1 MYWRVGFAWTRSF
14 VVDFGQNLSF
24 SSGLLGSDEQ
34 LSLDGDVVARP
45 LRDCG
50 GIMSALGS
58 DSWWRKTLYLTGGAL
73 LAAAAYLLYE
83 LLSIRKEEEL
93 DSKDAIILHQ
103 FSRPKTGAPSLSPFC
118 LKMETYLRMLDL
130 PYQNYF
136 DGKLSPQGKMP
147 WIEYNQEQVCGT
159 EFIIDFLEERL
170 GVSLNNSLTAQ
181 EKAVSHAI
189 TKMVEEHFYW
199 TIAYCQW
206 VDNLEETQKML
217 SVSGPLSDVL
227 KWILSHLTGGIVKRE
242 MYGHGIGRFSREKVY
257 ELMEKDM
264 RTLATL
270 LGNKKYL
277 MGSKVT
283 TVDAAVFSHL
293 APAMWTLPG
302 TRPEQLIKGELINLA
317 LYCERI
323 RQRFWPEWFVDPEDF
338 CYKDITEGSNSA
350 SRLPDLGLYSRT
362 DTFQDNTPHPSRT
375 DSPQDL
381 MSPAS
386 DPTGHSLYDSDMDT
400 ECSEIDQPKC

>member
-1 MYWRVGFAWTRSF
+1 MYWRVGIAWTRSF
-14 VVDFGQNLSF
+14 VVDFGQNLR
-24 SSGLLGSDEQ
+24 LLGSDEQ
-34 LSLDGDVVARP
+34 LAFCGDVVAWP
-45 LRDCG
+45 LRGCG

-93 DSKDAIILHQ
+93 DSQDAIILHQ
-103 FSRPKTGAPSLSPFC
+103 FSRPKSGAPSLSPFC
-118 LKMETYLRMLDL
+118 LKLETYLRMLDL

-147 WIEYNQEQVCGT
+147 WIEYNREQVCGT

-170 GVSLNNSLTAQ
+170 GVSLNSSLTPE

-242 MYGHGIGRFSREKVY
+242 MYGHGIGRFSREEVY

-264 RTLATL
+264 RALATL
-270 LGNKKYL
+270 LGDKKYL

-317 LYCERI
+317 LYCQRI
-323 RQRFWPEWFVDPEDF
+323 RRRFWPEWFVDPEDF
-338 CYKDITEGSNSA
+338 CYKDISEESDSA

-362 DTFQDNTPHPSRT
+362 DTFQDNTQQPSHADTPR
-375 DSPQDL
+375 DLPSPE
-381 MSPAS
+381 S

-400 ECSEIDQPKC
+400 ECSETDQLKCRR